1 MSSSSSS
8 DLALYGITWA
18 GGTVVLAGIMQV
30 GKLPVEST
38 AVWKRLLV
46 AALLAAVI
54 VLAVYGAR
62 TLEERHNRIARQVA
76 AKHGVRI
83 AAGAAPKN
91 VSDVVRQ
98 GIANAT
104 ALLRQK
110 KAAAA
115 SAKSAASSARAGAAA
130 GEPAVDDHQ
139 AGPSEAEDDD
149 DEPAAAGAMPSSASS
164 LERQVERDDE
174 AHDAH
179 ASESAAVPGMVGGV
193 RRGAFIDRVMPRRV
207 EIAKGY
213 TGNAAGAGKLAEIL
227 SYEGMRDI
235 RSSSLYAREAY
246 KTHQWHEPG
255 EGMDQR
261 YTEPSLAGYDPA
273 FAAYAERPFVQ
284 QRSTLS
290 GRAPAAF

>member
-1 MSSSSSS
+1 MSSS
-8 DLALYGITWA
+8 DIALYASTWA
-18 GGTVVLAGIMQV
+18 GGTAVLAVIMQV
-30 GKLPVEST
+30 GKLPVAST
-38 AVWKRLLV
+38 AIWKRLIV

-62 TLEERHNRIARQVA
+62 VLEERHNRIARQVA

-83 AAGAAPKN
+83 AAVAPRSGAAPKD
-91 VSDVVRQ
+91 VSGVVRQ
-98 GIANAT
+98 GIANAA

-110 KAAAA
+110 KAPGAA
-115 SAKSAASSARAGAAA
+115 SRAGAAHA
-130 GEPAVDDHQ
+130 ES
-139 AGPSEAEDDD
+139 GPSAAEEHGADGSQDTA
-149 DEPAAAGAMPSSASS
+149 PAMAGSSPGPRTSSS

-174 AHDAH
+174 AHDAL
-179 ASESAAVPGMVGGV
+179 ASEEAAVPGMVGGV
-193 RRGAFIDRVMPRRV
+193 RRGAFVDRVMPRRV

-213 TGNAAGAGKLAEIL
+213 TGKAVGAAKLAEIL
-227 SYEGMRDI
+227 TYEGMRDI
-235 RSSSLYAREAY
+235 RNSTLYAREAY

-273 FAAYAERPFVQ
+273 FAAYADQPFIQ